1 MEKQSPNRNS
11 SNQKKSGTKTAKK
24 KSSSASTILVSLLIV
39 LLLTCGI
46 VGVCI
51 MVYIISFTNGDLAI
65 DLESYKNNQNQTSIL
80 YATKSNNSVVEI
92 ARLHGEENRIW
103 VKLDDIPQNL
113 ENAFISLEDKRF
125 EKHGGVDWVRTTSAV
140 VKDHFRTGGSTITQ
154 QLIKNLT
161 NENQV
166 TFSRKFNEIL
176 YALNLEKNY
185 SKDEILEAYLNTIP
199 LGSGCYGVQTA
210 AKTYFGKDVSE
221 LNLAEC
227 AVLASITKAPT
238 KYNPLINPGNNKERQ
253 ETCLKMMYEQE
264 CISENEY
271 NDAKNYKLIFTNS
284 SNYVPSESQKEEQKQ
299 ETSKKYQSYYVDYVI
314 DTVIDDFMEQYGYD
328 QKEAWRMVYY
338 GGLKIYTSVDPD
350 VQAQMENVYENRTTF
365 PQEPNKVEI
374 SADNTNEKVQ
384 SAMVIMDYK
393 GRVVGVVGGAGPKA
407 GNRSLN
413 RAVDCP
419 RQPGSS
425 IKPLSVYAP
434 AIEENLIT
442 WSKPIENFAI
452 VVNGKRWPENYGG
465 SIGSAGN
472 YVSVQHAVAQS
483 LNTVAARVVQML
495 TPQKSIDYLTD
506 KFHISTLSL
515 EGRNNDINFSSM
527 AVGGMTHGVKAIDM
541 VAAYATFGNGGY
553 YYKPYC
559 YTKVTN
565 NDGSVN
571 YFENKQSGKRVL
583 QAGTADVMNEIM
595 RTVITSGTGK
605 GYGVTNFTTFAKTG
619 TTSDNKDKWIVGGT
633 PYYVAAVWYG
643 YDKPIPISN
652 ASSNPAGKIFAAVM
666 NPIHKNLPEK
676 EFTKSG
682 ATIQKTYCT
691 KSGLLAGESC
701 QSTATGWFKIDGMPG
716 TCSKCSSPAP
726 TTAPESEQVQG
737 ASSNSSSSGSGINF
751 SFEFNNNGFS
761 FSGGN

>member
-1 MEKQSPNRNS
+1 MEKQSKNSNS
-11 SNQKKSGTKTAKK
+11 SNRKKSGAKTGKK
-24 KSSSASTILVSLLIV
+24 AYSASTILVSLLII
-39 LLLTCGI
+39 LLITCGI
-46 VGVCI
+46 VGFCI
-51 MVYIISFTNGDLAI
+51 MVYMISFKNGDLAI

-80 YATKSNNSVVEI
+80 YATKSDKSVVEI

-103 VKLDDIPQNL
+103 VKLDDVPKNL
-113 ENAFISLEDKRF
+113 HYSFIALEDKRF

-140 VKDHFRTGGSTITQ
+140 VKDHLRTGGSTITQ

-176 YALNLEKNY
+176 YALNLEDHY
-185 SKDEILEAYLNTIP
+185 SKNEILEAYLNTIP

-210 AKTYFGKDVSE
+210 AKTYFGKDVSK

-238 KYNPLINPGNNKERQ
+238 KYNPLINPDNNKERQ

-264 CISENEY
+264 YISEKEY

-299 ETSKKYQSYYVDYVI
+299 ETDKKYQSYYVDYVI

-328 QKEAWRMVYY
+328 QKEAWRMAYY

-350 VQAQMENVYENRTTF
+350 VQAQMESVYENRTTF
-365 PQEPNKVEI
+365 PQESSKVEI

-413 RAVDCP
+413 RAIDSP

-434 AIEENLIT
+434 ALEENLIT
-442 WSKPIENFAI
+442 WSKSIENFAI

-472 YVSVQHAVAQS
+472 YVSVQYAVAQS
-483 LNTVAARVVQML
+483 LNTVAARTLQML
-495 TPQKSIDYLTD
+495 TLQKSIDYLTD

-515 EGRNNDINFSSM
+515 EGRNNDINYSSM
-527 AVGGMTHGVKAIDM
+527 AVGGMTNGVKAIDM
-541 VAAYATFGNGGY
+541 AAAYATFGNGGY

-565 NDGSVN
+565 NDGSVVHL
-571 YFENKQSGKRVL
+571 ENKQSGKRVL
-583 QAGTADVMNEIM
+583 KAGTADVMNELM
-595 RTVITSGTGK
+595 RTVVTSGTGK

-643 YDKPIPISN
+643 YDKPIPILN
-652 ASSNPAGKIFAAVM
+652 ASSYPAAKIFAAVM

-676 EFTKSG
+676 EFVKSG
-682 ATIQKTYCT
+682 ETIQKTYCT
-691 KSGLLAGESC
+691 KSGLLAGDYC
-701 QSTATGWFKIDGMPG
+701 QSTSTGWFRIDGMPG
-716 TCSKCSSPAP
+716 TCSSCLGSAPVP
-726 TTAPESEQVQG
+726 TTESEQVQG
-737 ASSNSSSSGSGINF
+737 ASSDSGSGF
-751 SFEFNNNGFS
+751 SFNI
-761 FSGGN
+761 GGNGIFGSVHFSSGN

>member
-1 MEKQSPNRNS
+1 MEKQSKNSNS
-11 SNQKKSGTKTAKK
+11 SNRKKSGTKTAKK
-24 KSSSASTILVSLLIV
+24 AYSASTILVSLLIV
-39 LLLTCGI
+39 LLITCGI
-46 VGVCI
+46 VGFCI
-51 MVYIISFTNGDLAI
+51 MVYMISFKNGDLAI
-65 DLESYKNNQNQTSIL
+65 DLDSYKNNQNQTSIL
-80 YATKSNNSVVEI
+80 YATKSDKSVVEI

-103 VKLDDIPQNL
+103 VKLDDAPENL
-113 ENAFISLEDKRF
+113 HYAFIALEDKRF
-125 EKHGGVDWVRTTSAV
+125 EKHGGVDWVRTISAV
-140 VKDHFRTGGSTITQ
+140 VKDHLKTGGSTITQ

-176 YALNLEKNY
+176 YALNLEENY

-238 KYNPLINPGNNKERQ
+238 KYNPLINPDNNKERQ

-264 CISENEY
+264 YISEQEY

-284 SNYVPSESQKEEQKQ
+284 SNYVPSESQEEEQEQ
-299 ETSKKYQSYYVDYVI
+299 EADKKYQSYYVDYVI

-350 VQAQMENVYENRTTF
+350 VQAQMESVYENRTTF
-365 PQEPNKVEI
+365 PQEANKVEI

-384 SAMVIMDYK
+384 SAMVIMDYN

-413 RAVDCP
+413 RAIDSP

-465 SIGSAGN
+465 SIGSSGS
-472 YVSVQHAVAQS
+472 YVSVQYAVAQS
-483 LNTVAARVVQML
+483 LNTVAARVVQLL
-495 TPQKSIDYLTD
+495 TPQKCIEALTD

-515 EGRNNDINFSSM
+515 EGKNNDINYSSM
-527 AVGGMTHGVKAIDM
+527 AVGGMTNGVTAIDM
-541 VAAYATFGNGGY
+541 AAAYATFGNGGY

-565 NDGSVN
+565 NDGSVVHL
-571 YFENKQSGKRVL
+571 ENKQSGKRVL
-583 QAGTADVMNEIM
+583 KSGTADVMNELM

-643 YDKPIPISN
+643 YDKPQNITNVSG
-652 ASSNPAGKIFAAVM
+652 NPAGKIFSAVM
-666 NPIHKNLPEK
+666 NPIHKNLSEK
-676 EFTKSG
+676 EFVKSG
-682 ATIQKTYCT
+682 ETIQKTYCT
-691 KSGLLAGESC
+691 KSGLLAGDSC
-701 QSTATGWFKIDGMPG
+701 QSTSTGWFKIDGMPG
-716 TCSKCSSPAP
+716 TCSTCVSSVPA
-726 TTAPESEQVQG
+726 TTTESEQVQG
-737 ASSNSSSSGSGINF
+737 ASSDSGLGFNFSVSGNGVSGSAHFSSGN
-751 SFEFNNNGFS
+751 
-761 FSGGN
+761 